1 MSPPSVFR
9 PQDLCFA
16 DDFLFLEVIRE
27 TGNFRAILG
36 QKGRQRGPS
45 EALRAAA
52 VSTGPC
58 VV

>member
-1 MSPPSVFR
+1 M
-9 PQDLCFA
+9 A

-27 TGNFRAILG
+27 TGSFRALLG
-36 QKGRQRGPS
+36 QKGHQRGPS
-45 EALRAAA
+45 EALRVAA